1 MHPCL
6 TPLYPLPFV
15 VPCVGKRMDTS
26 ALEAKMAKGA
36 GAFQRSALVILIVGG
51 IITVGLMAHLATSPP
66 DFNTDLADF
75 APDSE
80 ANDAHERIHQY
91 FPNETRP
98 LFVEVKSDDGL
109 NILSIDN
116 LRLMDQHLS
125 IIKNASEN
133 RSDMISVWT
142 TAPGIVQL
150 SLDEE
155 ANGTLLADVD
165 SWEEMLDLIFEAN
178 TTCTMTSDDQLLSA
192 ATYASSALLNK
203 DLSIDSTCSYLKTG
217 NGSAAPFASTTLWVL
232 EVDPNMDEKT
242 RKVFQDQIR
251 DEFATLSS
259 DSSLHYGVVSLDLI
273 SYDIDEGTFEN
284 LTLLVVLALLVVV
297 ILLSIAFRSIP
308 DVLFPLIG
316 LSSAL
321 IWTYGV
327 MNLLGA
333 QFTALEVAVAPLVLG
348 LGIDY
353 AIHLQRAYAAI
364 RKEHED
370 PAEAWL
376 RSCARLSVPLLLAV
390 VTTVAAF
397 LANAISPLPPLATF
411 GYALAFGV
419 VCAFVSATVVV
430 GSLHVVVRTVAK
442 KQEAKAITMPKL
454 VDGIVAMQQKQQ
466 VAVLLVT
473 ILISA
478 ASMFGAASLETDF
491 DLGDFVDPEM
501 EIMTVRDDLNTNYD
515 SAGWKLVYILLEP
528 VEGESTIP
536 GDALLLE
543 QVQGLHADLTSN
555 HDVVGTDERIPSPAY
570 EGPYVVLRDAILR
583 NASFG
588 EAYNLEVFDG
598 DVYVIDSE
606 LGINLGMAFKTLSNN
621 HSVADAISGE
631 TWSDRVAQ
639 TVALDDAGIL
649 FLRNEVRV
657 EASTSTQAER
667 VISQIEQELGSPSER
682 GKMRESLLDHADLHV
697 TGDLVVLQTVLDG
710 LSVSQVKTTLISLV
724 VSSVVLLLLTR
735 RILPAVVVL
744 FPVALASL
752 WVAGSMVALGLKW
765 NVLTVMVTALTLGIG
780 IDYSIHMWRRFEV
793 ELERRSS
800 HWEAL
805 RAALS
810 TTGVALIM
818 SALTTGFGFLVL
830 LFSPMP
836 VIQDFGLIT
845 AVTVFFSLILSLI
858 LLPVL
863 VELSARNKEQVVE
876 VSDGT
881 IIEG

>member
-51 IITVGLMAHLATSPP
+51 IITVGLMSHLATSPP

-98 LFVEVKSDDGL
+98 LFVEVKSDDGS

>member
-1 MHPCL
+1 
-6 TPLYPLPFV
+6 
-15 VPCVGKRMDTS
+15 MDTS
-26 ALEAKMAKGA
+26 ALEAKMANGA
-36 GAFQRSALVILIVGG
+36 VLFQRSALLILVVTGM
-51 IITVGLMAHLATSPP
+51 ITVGLMAHLTVSPP
-66 DFNTDLADF
+66 DFNTDLGDF

-80 ANDAHERIHQY
+80 ANKAHDRIHEH

-98 LFVEVKSDDGL
+98 LFIEVRADDGS
-109 NILSIDN
+109 NILSIEN
-116 LRLMDQHLS
+116 MQTMDEHLS
-125 IIKNASEN
+125 IIKTASSKRGE
-133 RSDMISVWT
+133 MITVWT
-142 TAPGIVQL
+142 TAPGILQL
-150 SLDEE
+150 ALDEE
-155 ANGTLLADVD
+155 GEGEALANIT
-165 SWEEMLDLIFEAN
+165 SWAQILDLIFEEG

-203 DLSIDSTCSYLKTG
+203 DLSLDNTCSYLESG

-232 EVDPNMDEKT
+232 EVDPDLDEEN
-242 RKVFQDQIR
+242 RKVLQDQLR

-259 DSSLHYGVVSLDLI
+259 DSSLSYGVVSLDLI
-273 SYDIDEGTFEN
+273 SYDIDEGTFQN
-284 LTLLVVLALLVVV
+284 LALLIVIALFVVV
-297 ILLSIAFRSIP
+297 VLLALAFRSVP

-333 QFTALEVAVAPLVLG
+333 KFTALEVAVAPLVLG

-364 RKEHED
+364 RKEHQN

-397 LANAISPLPPLATF
+397 LANIISPLPPLATF

-430 GSLHVVVRTVAK
+430 GSLHVVVRSFAVKEGT
-442 KQEAKAITMPKL
+442 QAITMPKL
-454 VDGIVAMQQKQQ
+454 VDRIVALQQKQQ
-466 VAVLLVT
+466 VGVLLVT
-473 ILISA
+473 ILISG
-478 ASMFGAASLETDF
+478 ASVFGAASLETDF
-491 DLGDFVDPEM
+491 DLGDFVDPGM
-501 EIMTVRDDLNTNYD
+501 EIMDVRNDLDTNYD
-515 SAGWKLVYILLEP
+515 SAGWKLLYILFEP

-536 GDALLLE
+536 GDSLLLE
-543 QVQGLHADLTSN
+543 QIQGLHADLTSN

-583 NASFG
+583 NSSFG
-588 EAYNLEVFDG
+588 DAHNLEVFDG
-598 DVYVIDSE
+598 DVYVKNST
-606 LGINLGMAFKTLSNN
+606 LGCNLAEVFLQLSTNT
-621 HSVADAISGE
+621 SVADAISGE
-631 TWSDRVAQ
+631 TWSERVAQ
-639 TVALDDAGIL
+639 TVAMDSNGIT

-667 VISQIEQELGSPSER
+667 VIAQVQTELGSTDDR
-682 GKMRESLLDHADLHV
+682 GTLRENLVDHAELHV
-697 TGDLVVLQTVLDG
+697 TGDLVILQTVLDG
-710 LSVSQVKTTLISLV
+710 LSVSQLKTTLISLI

-752 WVAGSMVALGLKW
+752 WVAGSMAALGLKW

-793 ELERRSS
+793 ELDRRDT

-818 SALTTGFGFLVL
+818 SALTTGLGFLVL

-845 AVTVFFSLILSLI
+845 AVTVFFSLLLSLI

-863 VELSARNKEQVVE
+863 VELSARNKEQVLE